1 MPATVT
7 CVECFIAKP
16 VKEIKVCSKCRSMI
30 CLECIPPTH
39 KCQAMRITR
48 IDDFIKEKEN
58 ITWLVDELLPDMGWT
73 LLYGIQGSGKST
85 FALQLCS
92 ALQKGSQFISRKCL
106 QRNVLYIQAD
116 SIEDEWRAI
125 IQRVASDITAWTMVN
140 VPNGAL
146 TMPNYQSGLHTLI
159 KRVNPG
165 FVVFDSLYTLSGE
178 DINTKNVLLPINAIK
193 AMLGTVPWLLIHHCP
208 HDKLRASGHNSLAA
222 NCSNEW
228 GISETQLHIKKGR
241 VVKKGVIPLS
251 RDENGLWYSD
261 SDLDDNLDDYVI

>member
-1 MPATVT
+1 MAIT
-7 CVECFIAKP
+7 CVECFEAKDT
-16 VKEIKVCSKCRSMI
+16 KQIKLCNKCRSMV
-30 CLECIPPTH
+30 CTDCVKGH
-39 KCQAMRITR
+39 KCLPMRITR
-48 IDDFIKEKEN
+48 IDDFIKEKAT

-92 ALQKGSQFISRKCL
+92 ALQKGGMFIGRQCQ

-116 SIEDEWRAI
+116 SLEDEWRAI

-146 TMPNYQSGLHTLI
+146 TSPSYQAGLHTLI
-159 KRVNPG
+159 QRVKPG
-165 FVVFDSLYTLSGE
+165 YVVFDSLYNLSGE
-178 DINTKNVLLPINAIK
+178 DINTKNVLIPINTIK
-193 AMLGTVPWLLIHHCP
+193 AMLGNTPWLMIHHCP
-208 HDKLRASGHNSLAA
+208 HDKLRASGHNSLSA

-241 VVKKGVIPLS
+241 VVKKEQIALS
-251 RDENGLWYSD
+251 RDENGLWYFD
-261 SDLDDNLDDYVI
+261 SDLDDIEDYRI